1 VCGDSFRQLPQGK
14 QKLRATSGAQPANE
28 QQHNPI
34 MKRAAFL
41 FFLAL
46 ALLKLNSA
54 VGVASFFD
62 YAERIKS
69 TGIQCALGHSTV
81 DDSFAPPPAAGL
93 KPPIRFL

>member
-1 VCGDSFRQLPQGK
+1 
-14 QKLRATSGAQPANE
+14 
-28 QQHNPI
+28 

-54 VGVASFFD
+54 VGLAGFFD
-62 YAERIKS
+62 YARRIKS

-81 DDSFAPPPAAGL
+81 DDSFAPLPAAGL
-93 KPPIRFL
+93 NPPIRFL

>member
-1 VCGDSFRQLPQGK
+1 
-14 QKLRATSGAQPANE
+14 
-28 QQHNPI
+28 

>member
-1 VCGDSFRQLPQGK
+1 
-14 QKLRATSGAQPANE
+14 
-28 QQHNPI
+28 

-54 VGVASFFD
+54 VGVAGFFD
-62 YAERIKS
+62 YAGRIKS

-93 KPPIRFL
+93 NPPPHPISLIIPACSGKIGFKNVW